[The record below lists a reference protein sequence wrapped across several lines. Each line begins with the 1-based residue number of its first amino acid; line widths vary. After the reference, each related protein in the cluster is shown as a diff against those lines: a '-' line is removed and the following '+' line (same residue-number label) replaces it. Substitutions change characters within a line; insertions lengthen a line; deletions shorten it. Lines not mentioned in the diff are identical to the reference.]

1 MKQFKDNIER
11 TWTLSLNIAT
21 AKRVKD
27 VLNFDL
33 LSDEIGEMVGRLST
47 DPVLLCDV
55 IFVLVMEEA
64 ETRSVTDV
72 NFGEAMAGD
81 AIENATQAL
90 LEEIVEFFPP
100 KKRHVLRIALD
111 RMAEAEVLLLDRAE
125 KAILGRTTE
134 SIVEEIIRKE
144 SEDGNSSLKLPEQ
157 SESIPTR

>member
-27 VLNFDL
+27 VLDFDL
-33 LSDEIGEMVGRLST
+33 LSDEIGDMVGKLST

-64 ETRSVTDV
+64 EKRSVTDV
-72 NFGEAMAGD
+72 NFGESMAGE
-81 AIENATQAL
+81 AIEHATQAL

-125 KAILGRTTE
+125 QAILGRTTE
-134 SIVEEIIRKE
+134 SIVQEIIDKE
-144 SEDGNSSLKLPEQ
+144 SEVGDLSLKLPEQ
-157 SESIPTR
+157 SASTPGR